1 VIFMFVT
8 LDQQTVQY
16 LETFKTLTLAEQE
29 IVTQALKR
37 VVSNEPSAPA
47 DDTLAESIAGRT
59 FSREERLQLE
69 METLVKHFQ
78 HRRQLLDPAFTATQV
93 AELLGTSRQTPHDR
107 VSSQTLLALR
117 ENGKLYFPTWQFD
130 PAGPDGVI
138 DGLPT
143 VLKTLA
149 MSDYAKLNWLTRANP
164 YLGGQTPVQALKAGQ
179 KERVLAEAAVVEAS
193 QWS

>member
-1 VIFMFVT
+1 MIVT
-8 LDQQTVQY
+8 LAQQTAQY

-29 IVTQALKR
+29 MVTQALKR
-37 VVSNEPSAPA
+37 VVSIQPSSSTDEA
-47 DDTLAESIAGRT
+47 LAKSIAGRV

-78 HRRQLLDPAFTATQV
+78 HRRQLLDPAFSATQV

-107 VSSQTLLALR
+107 VNSQTLLALR

-130 PAGPDGVI
+130 AAGPDRVI
-138 DGLPT
+138 DGLPA
-143 VLKTLA
+143 VLKALA

-164 YLGGQTPVQALKAGQ
+164 YLDGQTPVQALKAGQ
-179 KERVLAEAAVVEAS
+179 KDRVLAEAAVVEAN
-193 QWS
+193 Q